1 MICLMSDV
9 NTWYMVYE
17 QIRLKW
23 LDTAVHIIWL
33 FQVCFSST
41 YIGVSL

>member
-23 LDTAVHIIWL
+23 LDTAVQLYGCSKYVSVVHI
-33 FQVCFSST
+33 
-41 YIGVSL
+41 